1 MIAETNDINDSN
13 FFSLTKEQLNILDEE
28 HLLYISGK
36 TVSYTWEEA
45 KDIIRGITD
54 FKDKI
59 KRK

>member
-1 MIAETNDINDSN
+1 
-13 FFSLTKEQLNILDEE
+13 
-28 HLLYISGK
+28 LYISGK